1 MGRSHLICM
10 IARKIVPL
18 HLLILLYMKR
28 LFLVFAVTL
37 CVLTA
42 CNSNRDRLIEING
55 YLNDNRLDTAQ
66 ICLNMVSPNDLSE
79 YDRALYNLIT
89 VKLDHLSYNPVPS
102 DAIIRTCIDVFTRS
116 DDKERLAE
124 SLYYQAVT
132 NYEEGHV
139 PQAFT
144 AMKKAEAV
152 AQDIDDLNIRHKI
165 FESLTDWNM
174 TEHQYQLAMTYGKRN
189 LTLATLANNNNWI
202 AYALVFISQIYSGMG
217 KRDSASHYLDKCV
230 AYIEDVPDSQRVDF
244 YNYIAALT
252 LKTDLSAAHTYAMM
266 GNDIRPN
273 SLSYITLAKIRC
285 REGVDNAIIDSLCD
299 KANELASNPGER
311 KYVLQQ
317 TMRLY
322 EEQKRFDKATFA
334 SMAYCGVLDA
344 EAKMREE
351 HDVRNVQAAYDYDM
365 KELSIKRN
373 TKYYIIAAIIMVL
386 ATVLLILYDRHCVNK
401 QIKANKQRKLLIK
414 EYQQSIEEL
423 EKQNKDL
430 DNKITYLTNRIAHF
444 HEEQPKILQDGRK
457 LYDHIMDGGATE
469 KWEDEDYFCFIE
481 YYRIIDFNF
490 VTHLEEDYNNLSNRN
505 MMFMI
510 LFHMNKNDEEVAK
523 IMRVSEDSIRMTK
536 KRLRQKRE

>member
-1 MGRSHLICM
+1 MGRTHLICM
-10 IARKIVPL
+10 FAKKIVPL

-89 VKLDHLSYNPVPS
+89 VKLNHLSYRPAPS
-102 DAIIRTCIDVFTRS
+102 DTIIRSCIDVFTRL

-189 LTLATLANNNNWI
+189 LALSTLANNNNWI

-217 KRDSASHYLDKCV
+217 KRDSASLYLDKCLT
-230 AYIEDVPDSQRVDF
+230 YMKDVPDSQRVDF
-244 YNYIAALT
+244 YNYIAAVSM
-252 LKTDLSAAHTYAMM
+252 KTDLPTAHAYAMK
-266 GNDIRPN
+266 GNAIRPN
-273 SLSYITLAKIRC
+273 SVGYVTLAQIRYQ
-285 REGVDNAIIDSLCD
+285 EGDSNAVIDSLCE
-299 KANELASNPGER
+299 KASELASNPGER
-311 KYVLQQ
+311 IFVLQQ
-317 TMRLY
+317 VMKLY
-322 EEQKRFDKATFA
+322 AKQERYDKALRA
-334 SMAYCGVLDA
+334 SNAFMQAWDA
-344 EAKMREE
+344 EAKRRDE
-351 HDVRNVQAAYDYDM
+351 HNVFKLQAAYDY
-365 KELSIKRN
+365 KIKKMREQQN
-373 TKYYIIAAIIMVL
+373 TDLVTMILILLIVTIVF
-386 ATVLLILYDRHCVNK
+386 LILYFLYLHNK
-401 QIKANKQRKLLIK
+401 QVKRYEQSKLLLK
-414 EYQQSIEEL
+414 EYQQKMEEL
-423 EKQNKDL
+423 EEHKDL
-430 DNKITYLTNRIAHF
+430 EKRILYVTDRIDNSEEEYTKML
-444 HEEQPKILQDGRK
+444 HEGRK
-457 LYDHIMDGGATE
+457 RYNQIMDGSTTE
-469 KWEDEDYFCFIE
+469 NWEDEDFYNFIE
-481 YYRIIDFNF
+481 FYRMKDMSFI
-490 VTHLEEDYNNLSNRN
+490 THLEEDYDRLSTRN
-505 MMFMI
+505 IMFMI
-510 LFHMNKNDEEVAK
+510 LFHMGKNDEEVAN
-523 IMRVSEDSIRMTK
+523 IMGLAEDSIRMAKT
-536 KRLRQKRE
+536 RLRRKEK